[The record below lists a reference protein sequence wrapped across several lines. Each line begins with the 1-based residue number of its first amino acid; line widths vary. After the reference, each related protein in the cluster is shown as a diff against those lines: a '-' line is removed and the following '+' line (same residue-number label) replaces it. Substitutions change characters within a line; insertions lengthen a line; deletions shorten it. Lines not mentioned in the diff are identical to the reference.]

1 MLLDALKK
9 QIKVRFSLFLLF
21 ISRKSRIFAV
31 LNCEKSVKIQQ
42 VLSALEQFA
51 PLPLQES
58 WDNAGLQIGLT
69 EAEVS
74 GALLCL
80 DVTEKIID
88 EAVAKGCNL
97 VVSHHP
103 LLFRGLKQVS
113 DLNDVQRTVRKA
125 IKHDVC
131 VISMHTN
138 MDNAKGGVNYKI
150 AEKLGAKV
158 LNSSEEE
165 KQGLVL
171 AELAKPMEA
180 FDFID
185 LVKDCFGVKC
195 AMCNEVLKRPI
206 RKVAICGGAGD
217 FMLDEAIRQ
226 EADAFITGEMH
237 YHVYFGHEQ
246 EIQICV
252 IGHYESEQFTSEIFK
267 EIIERE
273 CPGIRTEIAETI
285 TNPIYYY

>member
-1 MLLDALKK
+1 M
-9 QIKVRFSLFLLF
+9 
-21 ISRKSRIFAV
+21 
-31 LNCEKSVKIQQ
+31 KIQQ
-42 VLSALEQFA
+42 VLSALERVA

-58 WDNAGLQIGLT
+58 YDNAGLQIGLT

-80 DVTEKIID
+80 DVTERIID

-113 DLNDVQRTVRKA
+113 DQNYVQRTVRKA
-125 IKHDVC
+125 IKNDVC

-138 MDNAKGGVNYKI
+138 LDNAKDGVNYKI
-150 AEKLGAKV
+150 AEKLGATPIGPIGPISPIGPMVKTP
-158 LNSSEEE
+158 
-165 KQGLVL
+165 LVL
-171 AELAKPMEA
+171 AELPQPMEP

-185 LVKDCFGVKC
+185 LVKDVFGVKC
-195 AMCNEVLKRPI
+195 AMCNEVLHRPI
-206 RKVAICGGAGD
+206 QKVAICGGAGD
-217 FMLDEAIRQ
+217 FMLDEAIAQ
-226 EADAFITGEMH
+226 KADAFITGEMH

-252 IGHYESEQFTSEIFK
+252 IGHYESEQFTAEIFK

-273 CPGIRTEIAETI
+273 CPGVRTEFTENV
-285 TNPIYYY
+285 TNPICYY